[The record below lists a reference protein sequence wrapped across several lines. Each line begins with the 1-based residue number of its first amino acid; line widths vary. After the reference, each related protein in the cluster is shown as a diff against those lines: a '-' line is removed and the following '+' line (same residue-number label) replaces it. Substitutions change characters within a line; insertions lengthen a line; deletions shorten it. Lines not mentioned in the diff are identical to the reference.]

1 MRSGSASG
9 YSHVPS
15 KLAPQFSSD
24 KSHASITPRQH
35 LVPKIGNYMQ
45 RGSKNVVP
53 SKSPRQ
59 HSNNHL
65 RQKRSSQSPNRDID
79 MRDAGHGLMTGGI
92 MSPVRTATTSY
103 IAQLRI
109 DNESLQSR
117 LNMVLTELD
126 RINRDRSG
134 LV

>member
-1 MRSGSASG
+1 
-9 YSHVPS
+9 
-15 KLAPQFSSD
+15 
-24 KSHASITPRQH
+24 
-35 LVPKIGNYMQ
+35 
-45 RGSKNVVP
+45 
-53 SKSPRQ
+53 
-59 HSNNHL
+59 
-65 RQKRSSQSPNRDID
+65 
-79 MRDAGHGLMTGGI
+79 MTGGI